1 MEVKTGWG
9 FWMGMATGDIDQDGD
24 QDLFFTNSGSTV
36 PASLLEW
43 VGDGTDEQPR
53 NYGWILLRNDGN
65 FQLRDVTAEYQLDDT
80 ALRGGRFLRT

>member
-1 MEVKTGWG
+1 
-9 FWMGMATGDIDQDGD
+9 MGVLDGHGDGRHRPRRRPRFI
-24 QDLFFTNSGSTV
+24 FYHSGSTV

-65 FQLRDVTAEYQLDDT
+65 FQLRDVTAEYQLDDYGF
-80 ALRGGRFLRT
+80 AWGRFLRT